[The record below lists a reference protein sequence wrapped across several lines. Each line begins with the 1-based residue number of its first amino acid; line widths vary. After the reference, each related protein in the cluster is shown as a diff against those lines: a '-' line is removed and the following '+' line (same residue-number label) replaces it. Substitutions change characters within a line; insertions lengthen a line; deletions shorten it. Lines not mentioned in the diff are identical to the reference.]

1 MNPKA
6 LQSRHNPTVKKV
18 LKLRSRP
25 EKYAP
30 APKSLSG
37 EVLIEGP
44 RPLTMAIEAGAAI
57 KSALITEDILNEA
70 GYDSILEKLTGLTI
84 PVFVIDKDRMAQIS
98 DTVTP
103 QGIIAI
109 CKVKA
114 RDIHDLHPEKDEL
127 FVVSDAIQDPGNTG
141 TIIRVCDGAGIRA
154 FISLK
159 GSANPFN
166 PKVIRA
172 SAGSVF
178 SLDIVLAER
187 EDFIEWCRGHNIPIL
202 ITAPEADKTIFEFD
216 LEGRGALVFGNETQG
231 VSKDIRQ
238 EAACSLR
245 IPIYGRAES
254 LNVASTAAITIY
266 EFITKKR
273 KRNKNQTGLTG

>member
-1 MNPKA
+1 MKPKT
-6 LQSRHNPTVKKV
+6 LQSRNNPAIKKV

-30 APKSLSG
+30 APKNLSG

-44 RPLTMAIEAGAAI
+44 RPLAMAIEAGAAI
-57 KSALITEDILNEA
+57 KSALITEDVLKET

-109 CKVKA
+109 CKIDAK
-114 RDIHDLHPEKDEL
+114 DIHDLSPEEDEL

-141 TIIRVCDGAGIRA
+141 TIIRVCSGAGIRY
-154 FISLK
+154 FISLR
-159 GSANPFN
+159 GSASPFN
-166 PKVIRA
+166 PKAIRA

-178 SLDIVLAER
+178 NMDIVLAER
-187 EDFIEWCRGHNIPIL
+187 EDFLKWCRGYNIPIMV
-202 ITAPEADKTIFEFD
+202 TAPEADRTIFEFD
-216 LEGRGALVFGNETQG
+216 LKGSGALVFGNETRG
-231 VSKDIRQ
+231 VSKEIRQ
-238 EAACSLR
+238 EAADSLR
-245 IPIYGRAES
+245 IPIYGRVES
-254 LNVASTAAITIY
+254 LNVASTAAIAIY
-266 EFITKKR
+266 EFIR
-273 KRNKNQTGLTG
+273 KRRKAEIRQD

>member
-1 MNPKA
+1 G
-6 LQSRHNPTVKKV
+6 
-18 LKLRSRP
+18 
-25 EKYAP
+25 Y
-30 APKSLSG
+30 
-37 EVLIEGP
+37 
-44 RPLTMAIEAGAAI
+44 EA
-57 KSALITEDILNEA
+57 
-70 GYDSILEKLTGLTI
+70 ILEKLTSLTV
-84 PVFVIDKDRMAQIS
+84 PVFVIDKNRMAQIS

-114 RDIHDLHPEKDEL
+114 KNIHDLYPEEDEL

-141 TIIRVCDGAGIRA
+141 TIIRVCDGAGIKT

-187 EDFIEWCRGHNIPIL
+187 EDFLEWCREHNIPIL

-216 LEGRGALVFGNETQG
+216 LEGSGALVFGNETRG
-231 VSKDIRQ
+231 VSKEIRQ

-245 IPIYGRAES
+245 IPIYGSAES

-266 EFITKKR
+266 EFVR
-273 KRNKNQTGLTG
+273 KTRETEIRRD

>member
-1 MNPKA
+1 MKPKT
-6 LQSRHNPTVKKV
+6 LQSLHNPTIKKV

-30 APKSLSG
+30 TLDSPSG

-44 RPLTMAIEAGAAI
+44 RPLTMAIEARVSI
-57 KSALITEDILNEA
+57 KAALITEDVLKEA
-70 GYDSILEKLTGLTI
+70 GYDVILEKLTGLTI
-84 PVFVIDKDRMAQIS
+84 PVFVVDKDRMAQIS

-114 RDIHDLHPEKDEL
+114 RNIHDLYPEKDDI

-141 TIIRVCDGAGIRA
+141 TIIRVCDGAGIRT

-178 SLDIVLAER
+178 NLDIVLAER
-187 EDFIEWCRGHNIPIL
+187 EDFLQWCRGHNIPIL
-202 ITAPEADKTIFEFD
+202 ITAPEADRTIFEFD
-216 LEGRGALVFGNETQG
+216 LEGSGALVFGNETRG
-231 VSKDIRQ
+231 VSREIRQ

-254 LNVASTAAITIY
+254 LNVASTAAITVY
-266 EFITKKR
+266 ELIKKR
-273 KRNKNQTGLTG
+273 RKEKETKNRQD

>member
-1 MNPKA
+1 MKPKT
-6 LQSRHNPTVKKV
+6 LQSQHNPAIKKV

-30 APKSLSG
+30 SLKSLSG

-44 RPLTMAIEAGAAI
+44 RPLAMAIETGAAI
-57 KSALITEDILNEA
+57 KSALITEDVLKEA
-70 GYDSILEKLTGLTI
+70 DYDAILEKLTGLTI

-114 RDIHDLHPEKDEL
+114 RNIHDLSPKKDEL
-127 FVVSDAIQDPGNTG
+127 FVVSDTIQDPGNTG
-141 TIIRVCDGAGIRA
+141 TIIRVCDGAGIKT

-187 EDFIEWCRGHNIPIL
+187 EDFLEWCREHNIPIL
-202 ITAPEADKTIFEFD
+202 ITAPEADRTIFEFD
-216 LEGRGALVFGNETQG
+216 LEGSGALVFGNETQG
-231 VSKDIRQ
+231 VSNEIRQ

-245 IPIYGRAES
+245 IPIYGSAES

-266 EFITKKR
+266 EFVR
-273 KRNKNQTGLTG
+273 KTRETEIRRD